1 MPHNKVIL
9 YAKLLSLSFS
19 YLLIKV
25 KLIRFYGIGNNIEWL
40 IPKQK

>member
-9 YAKLLSLSFS
+9 YAKLLSLSFP

-25 KLIRFYGIGNNIEWL
+25 LLIKLYGIGNNIEWL